1 MRSSIQGVILFSI
14 NFFPRTAIATHGWL
28 HAGEPDNRNWSLSE
42 ETIPVALRARS
53 VQINPC
59 NYGADRNE
67 RISCF
72 SFSRWYFSKRGIIC
86 KNLGILIGGG
96 ENGLVEEKLFLR
108 FWIMFC
114 WDLCGDISCIQ
125 DMVSRSLKI
134 FMFPAINVISDS
146 TGGNFQFRFYSWFYF
161 LLG

>member
-108 FWIMFC
+108 FWTMFC

-134 FMFPAINVISDS
+134 ER
-146 TGGNFQFRFYSWFYF
+146 GKNFYVSSCKCYKW
-161 LLG
+161 

>member
-108 FWIMFC
+108 FWIYV
-114 WDLCGDISCIQ
+114 L
-125 DMVSRSLKI
+125 L
-134 FMFPAINVISDS
+134 
-146 TGGNFQFRFYSWFYF
+146 RFVWRYF
-161 LLG
+161 LYSRYGLSIVKNWKGKKFLCFQL